1 MFAAFFPALLAVVVS
16 WALTPVTMRLASA
29 CGAIDYPGPR
39 KIHSCPIPRLG
50 GVAVVLAAVTASS
63 FIGLVPWFEDAMVRD
78 LALALGVALIPL
90 FVVSLI
96 DDLRSLGPAPRL
108 VTQIASAMIVVRF
121 GIHLNPD
128 IHLFGITV
136 HLGVRWKIGRAHV

>member
-1 MFAAFFPALLAVVVS
+1 MFAALLPALLAVVVS

-63 FIGLVPWFEDAMVRD
+63 IMLTLPSFEGTMVRD
-78 LALALGVALIPL
+78 LALALGACKANVEIPIML
-90 FVVSLI
+90 LSASRHA
-96 DDLRSLGPAPRL
+96 RSPSRAGSSSQLLLPDASARAASVNRTWPGGCSRL
-108 VTQIASAMIVVRF
+108 VSTQQ
-121 GIHLNPD
+121 
-128 IHLFGITV
+128 
-136 HLGVRWKIGRAHV
+136 